1 MSILPYNQ
9 LPGNQEEF
17 KRYLS
22 MDIAELEKLDTRDCA
37 NITYRLGQFA
47 IYVQRCL
54 NQEKSRSRVINNK
67 IMSIIAPKINQYY
80 GAWDMQKV
88 AAIQDNDVAQKL
100 SEELLEC
107 EVKQDDLEYVSK
119 GITELANYMK
129 NLQFSKKNENNQ
141 IN

>member
-17 KRYLS
+17 KKYLS
-22 MDIAELEKLDTRDCA
+22 MDISELEKLDTRDCA

-47 IYVQRCL
+47 IYIQRCL

-88 AAIQDNDVAQKL
+88 AAIQDNDVTQKL
-100 SEELLEC
+100 NEELLEC

-119 GITELANYMK
+119 GVTELANYMK
-129 NLQFSKKNENNQ
+129 NLQYARRSNE
-141 IN
+141 